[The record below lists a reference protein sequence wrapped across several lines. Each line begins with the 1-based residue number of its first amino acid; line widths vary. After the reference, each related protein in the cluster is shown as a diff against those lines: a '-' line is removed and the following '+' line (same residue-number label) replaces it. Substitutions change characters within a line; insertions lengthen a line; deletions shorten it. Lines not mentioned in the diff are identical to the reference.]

1 VVIVRRTI
9 LYTKISAVV
18 LLLLSISILGPVQ
31 SGKSVSEELEKV
43 KCFVSDGKRIRLV
56 ERYLA
61 KDKIEKIEKALREV
75 IRGGFTGNKIK
86 ELQYLLKRYK
96 LLPEDFDLISL
107 REKYLNLNFGELKKE
122 IKKEV
127 RRYPMV
133 YSFVEKRFSEIE
145 SLGVND
151 ATKVKDIPEILG
163 GSKALQAGPVIFN
176 ICCIVGVAGCG
187 VTLPS
192 LVIAFSPLLFGVA
205 APSPSDVHP
214 APAIVNTF
222 GLLGDQVIISYL
234 LPIGFLIIG
243 FVGFAI
249 GTGVVGVVGFSL
261 VTVAAK

>member
-1 VVIVRRTI
+1 MIMRRSYLYAKIGVV
-9 LYTKISAVV
+9 A
-18 LLLLSISILGPVQ
+18 LLLLSVSILGPVQ